1 MRLIRQ
7 FGIIATVT
15 CVGELLRYF
24 LPLPVP
30 GSIYGLVLMLVLLV
44 TGAVKLPQV
53 KETADF
59 LIEIMPLMFI
69 PPGAGLLASWP
80 QMQRILVPVVV
91 ICVSTTFI
99 VMIVTGKVMDAVLAG
114 KMKTGNAGTVGNGPA
129 GNVGTVGNGPTGNAD
144 KDRKEGR
151 THE

>member
-7 FGIIATVT
+7 FGIIAAVT

-99 VMIVTGKVMDAVLAG
+99 VMIVTGKVTDAVLAG
-114 KMKTGNAGTVGNGPA
+114 KTKTGNGGSAGNGPA
-129 GNVGTVGNGPTGNAD
+129 VNGGTAGSAA